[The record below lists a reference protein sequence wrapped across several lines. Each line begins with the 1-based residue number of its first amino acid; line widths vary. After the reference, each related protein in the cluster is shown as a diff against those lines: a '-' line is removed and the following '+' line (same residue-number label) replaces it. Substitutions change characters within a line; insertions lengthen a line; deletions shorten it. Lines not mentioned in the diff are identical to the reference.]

1 MRHDE
6 KQKCETEY
14 CRVQMMN
21 NGWPSGCCGK
31 SAKGKLADG
40 TPACGVHL
48 AGERRREQ
56 NANKGAE
63 ERRKEREFADEV
75 RALLEPLGISGHAT
89 GYRHRQC
96 IVNFDDLLGCMLEHD
111 TTSGYEQWCGDC
123 DNVDNM
129 GKTIDISRCKK
140 CIAREISPTGFLRR

>member
-40 TPACGVHL
+40 TPACGVHIS
-48 AGERRREQ
+48 AERRREQ

-63 ERRKEREFADEV
+63 ERRKEREFANEV

-96 IVNFDDLLGCMLEHD
+96 IVNFDDLSAVMRKNRCCCNCASKECD
-111 TTSGYEQWCGDC
+111 TINCRVSDTSYAINCLVNNRKHW
-123 DNVDNM
+123 
-129 GKTIDISRCKK
+129 KK
-140 CIAREISPTGFLRR
+140 RP